1 MKEIVSL
8 IKILIMVN
16 ELAKEALRVLS
27 VPLVLFILLLPF
39 SFLTEW
45 NSATAVIYWIFLT
58 PFVAEY
64 IPTIFSKNKDQLTQS
79 LIGMLIFYS
88 FMVLMTYKHY
98 QTDMFFIMMVSCG
111 INLGSITVISKV
123 KRVYREPSY

>member
-1 MKEIVSL
+1 MDYNVANK
-8 IKILIMVN
+8 
-16 ELAKEALRVLS
+16 ALRILS
-27 VPLVLFILLLPF
+27 APVILFILLFPF
-39 SFLTEW
+39 GFITGWNLT
-45 NSATAVIYWIFLT
+45 TLVIYWFFLT

-64 IPTIFSKNKDQLTQS
+64 VPTIFSKDKNQLVES
-79 LIGMLIFYS
+79 LTGMLIFYS

-98 QTDMFFIMMVSCG
+98 QTDMFFIMLVSCG